1 MKRSHFHRCRYG
13 WFLSVIIL
21 TVCSSVQ
28 ADFIFLKDGFVLQGR
43 LLKQYDTIMD
53 PSGIQVAISKL
64 GGFYL
69 VDDGVRRTYFP
80 TNMVGSTEAI
90 DRKSQLEQFR
100 FNPTHLQWQPSHS
113 PLKPYAVIKNY
124 EWSPQ
129 GTRSLDVY
137 SASAKN
143 VIQVDQAI
151 NSMTPHAVEVVT
163 KRYTRTYSSFL
174 TQEFEADKALAML
187 RTRIKAE
194 AAEAKRDV
202 SFDDKLRVAR
212 FAAQAGW
219 FEQALTEL
227 NSMAQDHPS
236 ELQRLNEVRQDIKR
250 SQMRLRM
257 EELDDA
263 IASGQHTFAQTLL
276 SNLDQDAADTQD
288 LTRLSLLR
296 TQYKDQQAALE
307 RLRKHLSDLRQNPE
321 ASTLARQ
328 YAALLDE
335 MDRDLNLD
343 NAKVLSV
350 FLKMAD
356 QEERLASRKQS
367 PVTKPDQLLS
377 LALTGWMSGTE
388 GADSGDEASAK
399 LARHRELIKQFLL
412 TDDYAQ
418 RKSLIENYLKAS
430 PLRADE
436 AVQLIDQLP
445 PPRAEAVSKSILDLT
460 TSPSKNWSEGVK
472 YRVYLPPEYHHH
484 RAYPV
489 ILLLPNLGQTFETA
503 TMGWLTP
510 AARKG
515 FIVAVPEWVDGQKQL
530 YEGTDK
536 EQEAVLETLRDLRRR
551 FRIDSNR
558 VSLAGYS
565 TGGSLVFD
573 VALTRPHLFASASV
587 ICGHA
592 PDDIEK
598 LRYNAQYLPFYIVD
612 ASKNRYREKIGPAK
626 KDAMLTLFEYW
637 IPKGYPS
644 LLVEYQGR
652 GFEYFPA
659 EIPYIVDWMSRKKRT
674 AAMPD
679 IGRADL
685 SGNRMGQEFRIVRP
699 SASRFYWIEVEEH
712 KATPQSPVLVSA
724 GWEKDVPN
732 SLRCVMSGM
741 KKAKIWLN
749 ASMINFENPVEI
761 RIQGPAGASWQSQFK
776 KKIEPN
782 VAVLLEDY
790 YQRGDS
796 KNLFTQCIEFTFSR

>member
-1 MKRSHFHRCRYG
+1 MKRSLSHRCCYG
-13 WFLSVIIL
+13 LFLSVIIL

-43 LLKQYDTIMD
+43 LLKQYDTITD

-90 DRKSQLEQFR
+90 DRKAQLEQFQ
-100 FNPTHLQWQPSHS
+100 FNPKHLKWQPSHS
-113 PLKPYAVIKNY
+113 PLKQYAVIRSS
-124 EWSPQ
+124 EWQANGSR
-129 GTRSLDVY
+129 TSDVY

-143 VIQVDQAI
+143 VIQIDQHV
-151 NSMTPHAVEVVT
+151 NTMTPHAVEVVT
-163 KRYTRTYSSFL
+163 ERYTRTYSSFL
-174 TQEFEADKALAML
+174 TQELEPDKALAML

-194 AAEAKRDV
+194 AAEAKKEV
-202 SFDDKLRVAR
+202 SFDDKLRITR

-219 FEQALTEL
+219 FEQALNEL
-227 NSMAQDHPS
+227 NAIAKEHPT

-250 SQMRLRM
+250 SQMRIRM

-263 IASGQHTFAQTLL
+263 IASGQHTFVQTLL
-276 SNLDQDAADTQD
+276 SNLDEDAADTQD
-288 LTRLSLLR
+288 LTKLSLLR
-296 TQYKDQQAALE
+296 TQYKEQQSALE
-307 RLRKHLSDLRQNPE
+307 RLRKHLADLRSNPA

-328 YAALLDE
+328 YTALLDE

-343 NAKVLSV
+343 NAKALSV

-356 QEERLASRKQS
+356 QEERLANRKQT
-367 PVTKPDQLLS
+367 PITKPDQLLS
-377 LALTGWMSGTE
+377 LAITGWMLGSE
-388 GADSGDEASAK
+388 GADSNEEASGK

-412 TDDYAQ
+412 TDDIQ
-418 RKSLIENYLKAS
+418 HRTILIENYLKS
-430 PLRADE
+430 NPLRADE

-445 PPRAEAVSKSILDLT
+445 PPRAEAISKSVLDLT
-460 TSPSKNWSEGVK
+460 TSPSKNWAEGVK

-484 RAYPV
+484 RSYPV
-489 ILLLPNLGQTFETA
+489 ILLIPNLGQTFETA
-503 TMGWLTP
+503 TTGWLTP

-515 FIVAVPEWVDGQKQL
+515 FIVAVPEWVEGQKQL

-565 TGGSLVFD
+565 TGGSVVFD

-659 EIPYIVDWMSRKKRT
+659 EVPYIVDWMSRKKRT

-699 SASRFYWIEVEEH
+699 TANRFYWLEVQEH

-741 KKAKIWLN
+741 KRARIWLN

-761 RIQGPAGASWQSQFK
+761 RMQGPAGSERQSQFK
-776 KKIEPN
+776 KKVEPN

-790 YQRGDS
+790 YQRGDG
-796 KNLFTQCIEFTFSR
+796 KNLFTQYIEFTFSR